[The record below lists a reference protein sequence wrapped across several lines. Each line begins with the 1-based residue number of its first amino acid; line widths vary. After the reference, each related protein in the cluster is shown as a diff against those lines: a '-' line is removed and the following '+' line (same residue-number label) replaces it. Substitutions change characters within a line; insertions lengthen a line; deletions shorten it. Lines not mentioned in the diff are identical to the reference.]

1 MLNMN
6 KNISFFLPLT
16 LIIFGCST
24 EPNDT
29 SYPESKK
36 IEFVESIHGYEIR
49 DDYRWLEDF
58 TSEES
63 KAWIEKQNNY
73 TQGFI
78 GKNKYKK
85 SISKYLNK
93 TWETESISIP
103 YKVKDKTFYYF
114 NDGTW
119 QQSKLMIKDCDE
131 CDPRVLLDPN
141 TLSEDGTVSLGGT
154 SVSNDASMLAYS
166 ISDGGSDWRTWKVL
180 DISSGENLK
189 DTIKWAKFSGASW
202 ETDDSGFYYQKY
214 DEPSD
219 EALKDINTAPKLMFH
234 RLGTSQ
240 SEDVIIYENPDKPR
254 WGWGISVVDDSEVR
268 FLSISNGTDERNR
281 LYVQLEKNGSFF
293 PLIDELIGAYQYL
306 DSKDNIHWFYSTEN
320 AKNGKVVSLEIK
332 NDSFVWN
339 DVISESVHSIRGV
352 NFINNSIVVTYLV
365 DTFSEINF
373 FTLDGSFVKKLPYD
387 AKGTIGGFGG
397 GLEDSKTY
405 FSFSNFVTPRKI
417 YEIDLTDMSKEI
429 FWEENLDDYDS
440 NNYISEFKFFK
451 SKDGTMVPVHINYKK
466 TLNINENTPLLLY
479 GYGGFNISILPGFSK
494 RYLAWMNQ
502 GGVVAVANLRGGG
515 EYGDAWHEAGMLFN
529 KQNVFDDFAYAA
541 KFLHQQNIGS
551 PNSTAI
557 QGGSNGGLLVA
568 ATMLQNPNLFKVAI
582 PQVGVLD
589 MLRFHKFTIG
599 WAWESDYGSPDDKDG
614 FENLLAYSPLHN
626 IKKGECYPTT
636 LITTAERDDRVV
648 PSHSFKFAAKL
659 QEYQGCKNPILLRT
673 EGRAGHGAGT
683 PKDKQINQIAEI
695 YGYAL
700 SVINQ

>member
-1 MLNMN
+1 MKNLLP
-6 KNISFFLPLT
+6 KNIAVI
-16 LIIFGCST
+16 LIFVSCSN
-24 EPNDT
+24 EPKET
-29 SYPESKK
+29 SYPISKK
-36 IEFVESIHGYEIR
+36 VDFVETIHGYEIE
-49 DDYRWLEDF
+49 DQYRWLEDF

-63 KAWIEKQNNY
+63 KAWVENQDKY

-85 SISKYLNK
+85 SIAKNLNK

-103 YKVKDKTFYYF
+103 YKVKEKTFYYF

-119 QQSKLMIKDCDE
+119 QQSKLMIKDCDQ
-131 CDPRVLLDPN
+131 CDARVLLDPN

-166 ISDGGSDWRTWKVL
+166 ISDGGSDWRIWKVL
-180 DISSGENLK
+180 DISSGENLE

-202 ETDDSGFYYQKY
+202 ETDDSGFFYQKY

-234 RLGTSQ
+234 KLGTSQ
-240 SEDVIIYENPDKPR
+240 SEDVVIYENPNKPR
-254 WGWGISVVDDSEVR
+254 WGWGISVVNDSEIK

-281 LYVQLEKNGSFF
+281 LYVQLEKDGSFF

-339 DVISESVHSIRGV
+339 DVVSESDHSIRGV

-373 FTLDGSFVKKLPYD
+373 YALDGSFIRKLPHD

-397 GLEDSKTY
+397 SLEDSKTY

-429 FWEENLDDYDS
+429 FWEESLDNYDS
-440 NNYISEFKFFK
+440 NNYISDFKFFK
-451 SKDGTMVPVHINYKK
+451 SKDGTMVPVHISYKK
-466 TLNINENTPLLLY
+466 TLDINENTPVLLY

-515 EYGDAWHEAGMLFN
+515 EYGDDWHEAGMLFN

-551 PNSTAI
+551 PGSTAI

-568 ATMLQNPNLFKVAI
+568 ATMLQNPDLFKVAI

-626 IKKGECYPTT
+626 IKKDECYPTT